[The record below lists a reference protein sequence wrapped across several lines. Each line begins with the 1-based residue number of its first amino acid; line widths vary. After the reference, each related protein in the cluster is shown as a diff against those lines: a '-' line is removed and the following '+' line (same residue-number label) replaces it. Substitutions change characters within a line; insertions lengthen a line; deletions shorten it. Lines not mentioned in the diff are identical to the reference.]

1 VSTLGQKPATQ
12 HVSTEKQSI
21 TGNGGTSYTLQQ
33 SVSQASDIEVFVNNT
48 RQEPTVA
55 YTANNTTLTMT
66 GAVNASDNFYVIF
79 QGKAIQTA
87 GLPVDAAITASTVT
101 TSQTIT
107 STGNITTSG
116 TVNTPSINGGQ
127 IGGRR
132 NIIINGA
139 MQVAQRGTSETGKG
153 ADAGYFTVDRMY
165 YFENGTTDVRFTQS
179 QSTDV
184 PTGEGFGKS
193 LKFDCTTA
201 DASLASDNQLTLKYR
216 IEGQDIQQ
224 LKWGTSSAEKI
235 TLSFYI
241 KSTKT
246 GTFIVELSRESRKIS
261 QAYTVSSSDT
271 WEKKTLTFDG
281 DTGGSVVTNDS
292 SNRLEIN
299 YYMGVGTNYSSGTLD
314 TAWTGGTNAN
324 RAVGQVNAFDNTSNN
339 ILFTGIQLEVG
350 EQATPFEHR
359 SFGEELR
366 LCQRYYYRRT
376 YPSAYLNYA
385 IAYGTTDIQG
395 KAFHPVQMRASPTL
409 SFDGVL
415 KASQGNAEINSSS
428 GFSFTSDS
436 TNDSLGFY
444 TSGGAFTGLTQYR
457 GYMISQ
463 DNNDYMEVKSEL

>member
-1 VSTLGQKPATQ
+1 MTKAAELAKMG
-12 HVSTEKQSI
+12 
-21 TGNGGTSYTLQQ
+21 
-33 SVSQASDIEVFVNNT
+33 EV
-48 RQEPTVA
+48 
-55 YTANNTTLTMT
+55 LT
-66 GAVNASDNFYVIF
+66 NS
-79 QGKAIQTA
+79 
-87 GLPVDAAITASTVT
+87 
-101 TSQTIT
+101 
-107 STGNITTSG
+107 
-116 TVNTPSINGGQ
+116 Q

-139 MQVAQRGTSETGKG
+139 MQVAQRSTSETGKG

-184 PTGEGFGKS
+184 PTGEGFAKS

-281 DTGGSVVTNDS
+281 DTGGSVITNDS
-292 SNRLEIN
+292 SSRLEIN

-314 TAWTGGTNAN
+314 TTWTGGTNAN
-324 RAVGQVNAFDNTSNN
+324 RAVGQVNAFDDTSNN

-359 SFGEELR
+359 SFGEELA
-366 LCQRYYYRRT
+366 LCQRYFQKSIQSGT
-376 YPSAYLNYA
+376 TSYPSSDGYARGMYL
-385 IAYGTTDIQG
+385 
-395 KAFHPVQMRASPTL
+395 FPVQMRADPTGTFTDAG
-409 SFDGVL
+409 SGG
-415 KASQGNAEINSSS
+415 SSIGN
-428 GFSFTSDS
+428 S
-436 TNDSLGFY
+436 TNQDGYYNTYGSLSASSAGQFSW
-444 TSGGAFTGLTQYR
+444 TMDA
-457 GYMISQ
+457 
-463 DNNDYMEVKSEL
+463 EL